1 MKCLLLILFLNIN
14 FLFSQNELGSFPLK
28 NKNVI
33 NLFEKPSSS
42 SKIIYK
48 IKKFPSFVVVLDTIS
63 NLKVSVMYRGLKGWV
78 HLTDLSLNTETALYF
93 TNKINEKRKNDSV
106 EETALQS
113 INEKRRIESIPAKKP
128 PIATQLKDNITPQK
142 EKVNQSISAQNTPV
156 AKQVLSPI
164 KSTVENIA
172 EKEVFSPKAILIIVA
187 LSLLLIGMT
196 YLYLKT
202 YTKYKK
208 TKKKYDPIISVDE
221 AIEKSIS
228 ELEKIQKDYKVK
240 KGIYSS
246 LIKEVNELNDSVE
259 MMDYGMY
266 EPQFDFD
273 TSEKYKKKIKS
284 IRDEQKQIIRSKNAV
299 IVHQE
304 WTVNGS
310 RAKGRTMEN
319 RAIRLTLRA
328 FNGEADSIMAKVR
341 WNNFESC
348 KKRLNKSREMINK
361 LNQSNSLSISAQFM
375 NLKEKELHAIHEYN
389 EKKQQEKE
397 ERRERLAEEREE
409 KKVLLE
415 AKKAREKAE
424 KEQAAHEEALEIARK
439 ELGLLS
445 GEELTEKNAQIE
457 KLEEQLKEALEKKER
472 AMSMAQLTKQGH
484 VYVISNIGSFG
495 EGIYKIGL
503 TRRLE
508 PMDRVKELGDA
519 SVPFKF
525 DLHAMIFSEDAPVL
539 EKKLHEVFH
548 DTRVNMVNNR
558 KEYFRVSLEEIEK
571 ETLKV
576 MPDAEFYKTTESRE
590 YRETLA
596 LLQSKEEQIDA
607 LKQHEDKF
615 PDSI

>member
-1 MKCLLLILFLNIN
+1 MKRLGLILFVTNSLVY
-14 FLFSQNELGSFPLK
+14 SQTELGSFPLK
-28 NKNVI
+28 NKDVI
-33 NLFEKPSSS
+33 NLFEEPSNS
-42 SKIIYK
+42 SKIIYE
-48 IKKFPSFVVVLDTIS
+48 IEEYPSFVVVLDSIS
-63 NLKVSVMYRGLKGWV
+63 NLKVSVLYQGVVGWV
-78 HLTDLSLNTETALYF
+78 NLQDVSVDSSTLEYFLNE
-93 TNKINEKRKNDSV
+93 V
-106 EETALQS
+106 
-113 INEKRRIESIPAKKP
+113 NEKRRIESVPTKKP
-128 PIATQLKDNITPQK
+128 QIATQLKDNITPQK
-142 EKVNQSISAQNTPV
+142 EKANQSISTKNTPV

-164 KSTVENIA
+164 ESTVENIA
-172 EKEVFSPKAILIIVA
+172 EKKVFSPKAILIIVA
-187 LSLLLIGMT
+187 LSLLLIGMI

-228 ELEKIQKDYKVK
+228 ELEEIQKDYKVK

-246 LIKEVNELNDSVE
+246 LLKEVNELNDSVE

-284 IRDEQKQIIRSKNAV
+284 IRDEQKQIIRYKNAV